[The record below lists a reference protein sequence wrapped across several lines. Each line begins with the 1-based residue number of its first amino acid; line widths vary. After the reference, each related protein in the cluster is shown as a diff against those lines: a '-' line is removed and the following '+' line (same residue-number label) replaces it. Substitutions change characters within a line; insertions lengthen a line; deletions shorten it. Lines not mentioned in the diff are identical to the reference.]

1 MLGGCCVLGQLDV
14 VDGDAPPGGA
24 RGSSADGDGG
34 RIAEAEV
41 TFSFFSSLRPFL
53 PTCQPPPPVHPPP
66 PVNPPSFVPTCHTPH
81 IFTLINGMNL
91 YISLTLTHS

>member
-14 VDGDAPPGGA
+14 VDGDAPPSGA

-41 TFSFFSSLRPFL
+41 TFYFFSSLRPFL
-53 PTCQPPPPVHPPP
+53 PK
-66 PVNPPSFVPTCHTPH
+66 PH
-81 IFTLINGMNL
+81 LKIVL
-91 YISLTLTHS
+91 